1 VTVLTLIA
9 LLVALWLLSGFYG
22 YITARSQQ
30 LPEQRGL
37 LASVAGGMLWLRKVL
52 IWSAVRERIPAIT
65 ADAETGR
72 AAATAK
78 KMTGPVIGT
87 FVPKRNSAQTPAW
100 EDAPVALP
108 DPADEQDE
116 QQAEHPQPRLTLRHR
131 HDEQHHIGPYNVDE
145 LLPGQ
150 YDETAYDETPTAEEP
165 AAADGDF
172 EAVQEDAPA
181 KPRKRS
187 RRESKAKTPKPPKVK
202 KPRGAKAPKKRKP
215 RRLPGKPL
223 FGTVKAWCDICDA
236 KRKYGKDAACRTC
249 GTVNEALVAKW
260 GIEPAQH
267 ATIEEPRQLPAGYE
281 DAHIIEET
289 AEPAVTP
296 PLTPAPIELP
306 AIQLPP
312 LTEDDLLIDPLPP
325 VTPPAIAEVEPQ
337 PVVVEEEPAA
347 VAEPAAEIPAVE
359 IEEDAALA
367 TPSIPAPPPRPAL
380 KPRRAPR
387 QPKPAK
393 KAIEPAP
400 WERGYNEDDDLIAL
414 DPDSTPDAY
423 DKLPARPKVGTVK
436 TVCLHC
442 HRKTKHDREGTCKRC
457 GNPNDYIRKRWG
469 LIGLGALQL
478 PKNAPPPKPAA
489 PVEDVCPGCHRRART
504 DLNGDCIFCGTPIP
518 EFDGDQS

>member
-1 VTVLTLIA
+1 VTVLIA
-9 LLVALWLLSGFYG
+9 LLVVLWLLSGFYG
-22 YITARSQQ
+22 FITARSQQ

-52 IWSAVRERIPAIT
+52 IWSAVRERIPAI
-65 ADAETGR
+65 AAETDTDRSAG
-72 AAATAK
+72 AAK

-108 DPADEQDE
+108 DPADEDDE
-116 QQAEHPQPRLTLRHR
+116 RVEQPRLTLRHR
-131 HDEQHHIGPYNVDE
+131 HDEQHHSGPFDVDE
-145 LLPGQ
+145 LLSDQGAEPSH
-150 YDETAYDETPTAEEP
+150 DSTPAVEEHEVADIDVEPVQQEEP
-165 AAADGDF
+165 
-172 EAVQEDAPA
+172 V

-187 RRESKAKTPKPPKVK
+187 RRSRKSKTPKVK
-202 KPRGAKAPKKRKP
+202 KQRDANAAKKRKP

-223 FGTVKAWCDICDA
+223 FGTVKAWCDACDA
-236 KRKYGKDAACRTC
+236 KRKYGKDAACRSC

-289 AEPAVTP
+289 AEPAVAPPVTP
-296 PLTPAPIELP
+296 PVIELP

-312 LTEDDLLIDPLPP
+312 LTEADLLIDNLPP
-325 VTPPAIAEVEPQ
+325 VTPPVIADVEPE
-337 PVVVEEEPAA
+337 PVVVEDELPPSVEPA
-347 VAEPAAEIPAVE
+347 ELIPAVE
-359 IEEDAALA
+359 IEEDAAPA
-367 TPSIPAPPPRPAL
+367 APSVPAPPPRPVL
-380 KPRRAPR
+380 QPRRAPR
-387 QPKPAK
+387 QRKPAK
-393 KAIEPAP
+393 KAVEPAP

-478 PKNAPPPKPAA
+478 VKNAPPPKPAA
-489 PVEDVCPGCHRRART
+489 PVEDLCPGCRRRART

-518 EFDGDQS
+518 EFDGAQS